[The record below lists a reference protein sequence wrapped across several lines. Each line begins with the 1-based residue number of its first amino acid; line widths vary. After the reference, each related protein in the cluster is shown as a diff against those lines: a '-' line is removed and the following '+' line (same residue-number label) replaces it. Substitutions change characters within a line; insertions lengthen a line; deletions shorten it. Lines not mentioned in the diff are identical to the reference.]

1 MKSIKSRLTFGS
13 MIVLVIFMILTAI
26 ALEKAVVKRALQ
38 AEEDKL
44 QVMIYSLLA
53 AVDKSPDGLSVT
65 VANERLFESRL
76 MTRDSGLFALIYDEY
91 HQQIWGSR
99 SSSESVAWKEFS
111 GVKNINAGDWQF
123 SNQAFN
129 NKKHFRLAFAILWP
143 DTNDQL
149 KRYNVVIWQDAH
161 DYFRQL
167 DRFRQTLWAWLGIT
181 IVLLLIVMYL
191 VMMWSLRPLKK
202 VGLEIKAIEDR
213 KQTGFEQSYPTEI
226 IPLTDN
232 LNILLSREQYQHQRY
247 RHAMDDLAHSLK
259 TPLAVL
265 NGLTDS
271 DSLGKA
277 ELTTMRE
284 QTARM
289 NQIVSYQLQ
298 RVTNVVGVKINK
310 PIDLI
315 VIIDK
320 ISAALEK
327 VYQEK
332 GVQFETTLP
341 SSILIR
347 MDESDCYEVMGNLLD
362 NAFKYCQNKVRVNCF
377 ETEGVEIE
385 LNIEDNGCGLNSS
398 EIDQILNRGTR
409 LDEANEGQGI
419 GLAVVAELVKSYNI
433 DLKFEPSTLAGLKVV
448 LALQV
453 ASLS

>member
-1 MKSIKSRLTFGS
+1 MRSIKSRLTFGS

-53 AVDKSPDGLSVT
+53 AVDQSHDGLSVT

-76 MTRDSGLFALIYDEY
+76 MTRDSGLYAILYNE
-91 HQQIWGSR
+91 HNEKIWVSV
-99 SSSESVAWKEFS
+99 SSTESTVWKDFPRA
-111 GVKNINAGDWQF
+111 KNTTVGDWQF
-123 SNQAFN
+123 STQTLS
-129 NKKHFRLAFAILWP
+129 KQYQFRLAFGILWP
-143 DTNDQL
+143 DANDQL
-149 KRYNVVIWQDAH
+149 QRYDVVLWQDAS
-161 DYFRQL
+161 DYFWQL
-167 DRFRQTLWAWLGIT
+167 DRFRQTLWAWLSIT

-213 KQTGFEQSYPTEI
+213 KQTGFEQNYPTEI
-226 IPLTDN
+226 TPLTDN

-247 RHAMDDLAHSLK
+247 RNAMDDLAHSLK

-265 NGLTDS
+265 NGLTDN
-271 DSLGKA
+271 DSLGRS
-277 ELTTMRE
+277 ELATMRE

-298 RVTNVVGVKINK
+298 RATNVVGVKIDK

-315 VIIDK
+315 VIINK
-320 ISAALEK
+320 ISTALEK
-327 VYQEK
+327 VYLEK
-332 GVQFETTLP
+332 RVQFDSTLP
-341 SSILIR
+341 NSILIR

-362 NAFKYCQNKVRVNCF
+362 NAFKYCQDKMRINCI
-377 ETEGVEIE
+377 ETKNDEIE
-385 LNIEDNGCGLNSS
+385 LNIEDNGSGLSS
-398 EIDQILNRGTR
+398 PEIDRILNRGTR

-419 GLAVVAELVKSYNI
+419 GLAVVAELVNSYNVN
-433 DLKFEPSTLAGLKVV
+433 LRFEPSTLGGLKVV
-448 LALQV
+448 LTLQV
-453 ASLS
+453 VSLP

>member
-1 MKSIKSRLTFGS
+1 MRSIKSRLTFVS
-13 MIVLVIFMILTAI
+13 MIVLVIFMILMAI

-65 VANERLFESRL
+65 VSNERLFESRL
-76 MTRDSGLFALIYDEY
+76 MTRDSGLYAILYDEH
-91 HQQIWGSR
+91 HQQVWGSR
-99 SSSESVAWKEFS
+99 SSSESAVWKAFPKA
-111 GVKNINAGDWQF
+111 KNIDVGDWQF
-123 SNQAFN
+123 STQPFN
-129 NKKHFRLAFAILWP
+129 NKYHFRLAFAILWP

-149 KRYNVVIWQDAH
+149 NRYNVVIWQDAGG
-161 DYFRQL
+161 YLRQL
-167 DRFRQTLWAWLGIT
+167 DHFRQTLWGWLSIT
-181 IVLLLIVMYL
+181 IVLLLSVMYL
-191 VMMWSLRPLKK
+191 VMVWSLRPLQK

-213 KQTGFEQSYPTEI
+213 KQTGFEQNYPKEI
-226 IPLTDN
+226 TPLTDN

-247 RHAMDDLAHSLK
+247 RDAMDDLAHSLK

-265 NGLTDS
+265 NGLTDN
-271 DSLGKA
+271 DSLGRA
-277 ELTTMRE
+277 ELVTMRE

-298 RVTNVVGVKINK
+298 RVANVVGVKINK
-310 PIDLI
+310 PINLI
-315 VIIDK
+315 TFIDK

-332 GVQFETTLP
+332 GVEFKSTLP
-341 SSILIR
+341 GSILIR

-362 NAFKYCQNKVRVNCF
+362 NAFKYCQDKVHINYID
-377 ETEGVEIE
+377 TDDDEIE
-385 LNIEDNGCGLNSS
+385 LNIEDNGSGLDSLA
-398 EIDQILNRGTR
+398 IDRILNRGTR
-409 LDEANEGQGI
+409 LDETNEGQGI

-433 DLKFEPSTLAGLKVV
+433 NLRFEPSVLGGLKAV

-453 ASLS
+453 VSS

>member
-1 MKSIKSRLTFGS
+1 

-53 AVDKSPDGLSVT
+53 AVDQSHDGMSVT

-76 MTRDSGLFALIYDEY
+76 MTRDSGLYALLYNEL
-91 HQQIWGSR
+91 HQQIWASR
-99 SSSESVAWKEFS
+99 SSSESAVWKEFPRA
-111 GVKNINAGDWQF
+111 KNINSGDWQF
-123 SNQAFN
+123 STQTFA
-129 NKKHFRLAFAILWP
+129 NKQHFRLAFAILWP
-143 DTNDQL
+143 DANSQL
-149 KRYNVVIWQDAH
+149 KRYDVVIWQDAS

-167 DRFRQTLWAWLGIT
+167 DRFRQTLWAWLSIT

-226 IPLTDN
+226 TPLTDN

-247 RHAMDDLAHSLK
+247 RNAMDDLAHSLK

-265 NGLTDS
+265 NGLTDG
-271 DSLGKA
+271 DTFGKT
-277 ELTTMRE
+277 ELATMRE

-298 RVTNVVGVKINK
+298 RATNVVGVKINK
-310 PIDLI
+310 PLDLVI
-315 VIIDK
+315 IIDK

-332 GVQFETTLP
+332 GVQYESTLP
-341 SSILIR
+341 GSILIR

-362 NAFKYCQNKVRVNCF
+362 NAFKYCQDKVYINCF
-377 ETEGVEIE
+377 ETGNDEIE
-385 LNIEDNGCGLNSS
+385 INIEDNGCGLNSS
-398 EIDQILNRGTR
+398 EIDRILNRGTR
-409 LDEANEGQGI
+409 LDETNEGQGI
-419 GLAVVAELVKSYNI
+419 GLAVVAEVVKSYNI
-433 DLKFEPSTLAGLKVV
+433 NLKFEPSTLSGLKVV

-453 ASLS
+453 VSLS